1 MLLPIK
7 SLDQFQWGSVP
18 VTAKTIWE
26 VCWRKAQEQAQHCCS
41 LRVCP
46 VICSSWK
53 DVRHR
58 IKIAVRV
65 AVPRKPC
72 SLLLASYTTLS
83 RGDFPWSFA
92 CCCHLCNFSLCQ
104 LGLYGFPKHFRLF
117 FHHQG
122 GCWGCSRVK
131 RLLQECSREPVK
143 LELLL
148 VVLIHM
154 VSLCSRVLGS
164 FCLME
169 SRTGWEV
176 TSCSSVGSVW
186 LKGKHAGKLK
196 CNLFY
201 SNWR

>member
-18 VTAKTIWE
+18 VTAKTLWE

-117 FHHQG
+117 FTI
-122 GCWGCSRVK
+122 
-131 RLLQECSREPVK
+131 REGAEDVAGLK
-143 LELLL
+143 
-148 VVLIHM
+148 
-154 VSLCSRVLGS
+154 GS
-164 FCLME
+164 FRNVAE
-169 SRTGWEV
+169 SLLNW
-176 TSCSSVGSVW
+176 SCFWWYWSVW
-186 LKGKHAGKLK
+186 SACAQGFWVLFASWRAGQAGK
-196 CNLFY
+196 
-201 SNWR
+201 